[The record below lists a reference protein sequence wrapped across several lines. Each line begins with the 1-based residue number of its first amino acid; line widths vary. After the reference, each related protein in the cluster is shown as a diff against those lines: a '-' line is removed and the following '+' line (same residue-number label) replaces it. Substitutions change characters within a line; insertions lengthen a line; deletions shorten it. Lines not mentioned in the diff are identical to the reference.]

1 MMNSSLILEKLE
13 TALLDLDDAAADE
26 LTGQLLTMGVKPVDI
41 LTTCEQAMA
50 AIGEKYAAGE
60 YFISGLI
67 MAGDM
72 MSRVTE
78 LVTPHLAEPDVRP
91 VRGRVLVG
99 TVEGDIHDLGKNIAG
114 ALLRA
119 HGFEVLDLGVD
130 VGAAEFV
137 RECLAFK
144 PDIVGLS
151 AMLSTCYH
159 SMGDIVAAIKE
170 FRSLRPRPLV
180 FISGAQITA
189 GHCRV
194 YGADYQVDTAFDTVR
209 LCEKV
214 LEDPAVS

>member
-1 MMNSSLILEKLE
+1 MNNQLILEELGRAVVSLADDQAADL
-13 TALLDLDDAAADE
+13 TRDLLDL
-26 LTGQLLTMGVKPVDI
+26 GVKPVDI
-41 LTTCEQAMA
+41 LTTCEQALT

-72 MSRVTE
+72 MSRITQ

-114 ALLRA
+114 SLLRA
-119 HGFEVLDLGVD
+119 HGFEVLDLGSD

-137 RECLAFK
+137 RKCLSFK
-144 PDIVGLS
+144 PDVVGLS
-151 AMLSTCYH
+151 AMLSNCYP
-159 SMGDIVAAIKE
+159 SLGRIVAAIKE
-170 FRSLRPRPLV
+170 SRGSGKKPPV
-180 FISGAQITA
+180 FISGAQITEE
-189 GHCRV
+189 HRCL

-214 LEDPAVS
+214 LEDGAGD

>member
-1 MMNSSLILEKLE
+1 MTAEPTLEKLRL
-13 TALLDLDDAAADE
+13 ALLALADE
-26 LTGQLLTMGVKPVDI
+26 EADDLTRELLGLGVKPVDI
-41 LTTCEQAMA
+41 LTACEQGLT

-72 MSRVTE
+72 MSRITK

-91 VRGRVLVG
+91 LRGRVLVG

-114 ALLRA
+114 SLLRA

-137 RECLAFK
+137 RQCLAFK
-144 PDIVGLS
+144 PDVVGLS
-151 AMLSTCYH
+151 AMLSTCYPALRQ
-159 SMGDIVAAIKE
+159 IVGAIRE
-170 FRSLRPRPLV
+170 FRGEAARPTV
-180 FISGAQITA
+180 FISGAQITEE
-189 GHCRV
+189 HRRL

-209 LCEKV
+209 LCENV
-214 LEDPAVS
+214 LGEGPGD